1 MTEDYIVNSFTTFT
15 TTFSAT
21 VVQAEPMLLS
31 DIYEVS
37 IDFAWTTPDLEKG
50 NSAFLKIKFFLE
62 EILHHSILIH
72 PNAPMNFKDLQNV
85 PVLLPYVPTND
96 VIALTLHA
104 KLNSIASDCIEVLSV
119 KVGSKYSNPS
129 ITYTYGDN
137 EYPMLTRSI
146 DDLLGEGK
154 KFHDIP
160 WWFRETSDTF
170 DRLAEED
177 EDLTDCPYS
186 DNIFNDIEKLVS
198 GELSEQKDGEI
209 VEIQRWK
216 PKIVDD

>member
-1 MTEDYIVNSFTTFT
+1 MTDDYIVNSFTTFT

-21 VVQAEPMLLS
+21 VVQVEPMLLS

-37 IDFAWTTPDLEKG
+37 VDFAWTTTNAEKS
-50 NSAFLKIKFFLE
+50 NAAFLKMKFFLE
-62 EILHHSILIH
+62 EVLHHSILTH
-72 PNAPMNFKDLQNV
+72 PKAPMKFNDVQNYRILF
-85 PVLLPYVPTND
+85 PFVPTND

-104 KLNSIASDCIEVLSV
+104 KLNAIGEENIEILSV
-119 KVGSKYSNPS
+119 KVGSKLSNPS

-137 EYPMLTRSI
+137 EYPMLPSI
-146 DDLLGEGK
+146 DELLGEGP

-160 WWFRETSDTF
+160 WWFRETSDAF
-170 DRLAEED
+170 DRLAEEN

-186 DNIFNDIEKLVS
+186 DTIFIDIEKMLS
-198 GELSEQKDGEI
+198 GELNEKKDGEI

-216 PKIVDD
+216 PKIIDD

>member
-1 MTEDYIVNSFTTFT
+1 MTDDYIVNSFTTFT

-21 VVQAEPMLLS
+21 VVQVEPMLLS

-37 IDFAWTTPDLEKG
+37 IDFAWTSTDAEKC
-50 NSAFLKIKFFLE
+50 NATFLKIKFFLE
-62 EILHHSILIH
+62 ELLHHSILTH
-72 PNAPMNFKDLQNV
+72 STAPMDFNDVMNNKILF
-85 PVLLPYVPTND
+85 PFVPTND

-104 KLNSIASDCIEVLSV
+104 KLNAIGQEYIEVLSV
-119 KVGSKYSNPS
+119 RVGSKLSNPS

-137 EYPMLTRSI
+137 DYPMLPSI
-146 DDLLGEGK
+146 DELLGEGQ

-160 WWFRETSDTF
+160 WWFRETSDAF
-170 DRLAEED
+170 DRLAEEN

-186 DNIFNDIEKLVS
+186 DIIFDNIEKILA
-198 GELSEQKDGEI
+198 GELGDKKDGEV